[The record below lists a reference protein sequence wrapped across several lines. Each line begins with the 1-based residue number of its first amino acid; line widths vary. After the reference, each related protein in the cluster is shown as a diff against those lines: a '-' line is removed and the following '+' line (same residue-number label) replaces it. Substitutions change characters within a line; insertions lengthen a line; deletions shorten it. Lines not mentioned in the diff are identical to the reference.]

1 MVATLG
7 RLSRQRAPMLKGS
20 MMDDYRSFNAEEM
33 ADWDFP
39 ADDEPCMDL
48 PPMIG
53 TDERRMHVRAYE
65 MWLSLLDGRD
75 YPAIADLDSDVLGEF
90 GPYSVLLDFS
100 ADRVNPAIAYLGRAL
115 REEAELG
122 TDLKTVADVPER
134 ALLSR
139 LTGPYAEILDNRA
152 PVGFEAEFISH
163 RGQPMLYRGILMP
176 YSSDG
181 QVIDLVHGVINWKE
195 AAEQALASDIV
206 EAVTT
211 AFAGPAQPAPAPL
224 AVVDGEASAEI
235 AEDGPELVDLVED
248 ARALASKARDSE
260 SRSRQAL
267 YRALSLA
274 YDVALAAI
282 ADPAGFAALIG
293 EAGIVPQPRA
303 PMTPIVKLVFGRDY
317 DRKRLTE
324 FAAVLIH
331 ARRLC
336 LGVGMLEQWLS
347 GLSGGIKAVVAAE
360 RGERRPA
367 LKVDKVQS
375 ARMMVGS
382 ALPRAVV
389 DIGAV
394 DGEIMVLVARR
405 ESDGRVAI
413 VSRPIVERSLVDMA
427 LKRFSA

>member
-1 MVATLG
+1 
-7 RLSRQRAPMLKGS
+7 
-20 MMDDYRSFNAEEM
+20 MMDDYRSFSAEDLAE
-33 ADWDFP
+33 WDFP
-39 ADDEPCMDL
+39 AADEPCMDL

-75 YPAIADLDSDVLGEF
+75 YPAIADLDSDALGEF
-90 GPYSVLLDFS
+90 GPNSVLLDFS
-100 ADRVNPAIAYLGRAL
+100 ADRLDPAIAYLGRAL
-115 REEAELG
+115 RDEAGLG
-122 TDLKTVADVPER
+122 IDLKTVADVPER

-139 LTGPYAEILDNRA
+139 LTGHYAEILDNRA

-195 AAEQALASDIV
+195 AAEQALAPDIV

-211 AFAGPAQPAPAPL
+211 AFAGPAQPAPAP
-224 AVVDGEASAEI
+224 VVLKKEAPI
-235 AEDGPELVDLVED
+235 DLAEDRPELPELVED
-248 ARALASKARDSE
+248 ARALALEARDSE
-260 SRSRQAL
+260 GRSRQAL

-282 ADPAGFAALIG
+282 ADEAGFAVLIAN
-293 EAGIVPQPRA
+293 AGIVPQTRA

-324 FAAVLIH
+324 FAAVLVH

-336 LGVGMLEQWLS
+336 LGAGMLEQWLS
-347 GLSGGIKAVVAAE
+347 GLAGGIKAVVAAE

-375 ARMMVGS
+375 ARMMLGS
-382 ALPRAVV
+382 ALPRAIVNMGNV
-389 DIGAV
+389 DSEV
-394 DGEIMVLVARR
+394 MLLLARR
-405 ESDGRVAI
+405 EADGRIAI
-413 VSRPIVERSLVDMA
+413 VFRPIVERSLVDMA